1 MKKGLLIV
9 NLGTPD
15 APSTSAVRRYLT
27 EFLNDPYVIDI
38 PQPFRFLLVNGIII
52 PFRVRKSTNLY
63 RRLWTPEGSPI
74 LHHLI
79 GLRLKLANRL
89 PEHTVYAAMRYG
101 SPSLKKVMEKIHV
114 DGITHLTV
122 LPLYPQFADSTT
134 ETIIN
139 RIREIAFAMTVIQDV
154 RRNPEPGSSMTG
166 IQDIRFIR
174 QFYHHP
180 AFIRAFVERM
190 KPYNPSGFDHVIFTF
205 HSLPESHL
213 QRIHPEHPCTG
224 CACETAMPE
233 YGRECYKAAA
243 YETSRRLASAFQLS
257 TTDYSVSFQSRF
269 ANKWIGPF
277 TDERIRELAAKGVKR
292 ILVVAPSFVAD
303 CLETIV
309 EISLDYRELFL
320 REGGNELVMAESLN
334 DEDFWATAI
343 VEIIR

>member
-1 MKKGLLIV
+1 
-9 NLGTPD
+9 
-15 APSTSAVRRYLT
+15 
-27 EFLNDPYVIDI
+27 
-38 PQPFRFLLVNGIII
+38 
-52 PFRVRKSTNLY
+52 
-63 RRLWTPEGSPI
+63 
-74 LHHLI
+74 
-79 GLRLKLANRL
+79 
-89 PEHTVYAAMRYG
+89 MRYG

-134 ETIIN
+134 ETIFN
-139 RIREIAFAMTVIQDV
+139 RIRKLNKKVKDV
-154 RRNPEPGSSMTG
+154 H
-166 IQDIRFIR
+166 FIR
-174 QFYHHP
+174 QFYDHP
-180 AFIRAFVERM
+180 AFINAFVERM
-190 KPYNPSGFDHVIFTF
+190 KRYNPASFDHVIFTY

-213 QRIHPEHPCTG
+213 QRIHPEYHCTG

-309 EISLDYRELFL
+309 EISLDYKELFL
-320 REGGNELVMAESLN
+320 SEGGNELVMAESLN

-343 VEIIR
+343 VDIIR

>member
-15 APSTSAVRRYLT
+15 APDKSAVRRYLT

-74 LHHLI
+74 LRYLYS
-79 GLRLKLANRL
+79 LQQKLATKL
-89 PEHTVYAAMRYG
+89 PDYEVYAAMRYG
-101 SPSLKKVMEKIHV
+101 TPSLKQVIEKIHN

-134 ETIIN
+134 ETIFN
-139 RIREIAFAMTVIQDV
+139 RIHELKSTL
-154 RRNPEPGSSMTG
+154 PGINET
-166 IQDIRFIR
+166 RFIR
-174 QFYHHP
+174 QFYDHP
-180 AFIRAFVERM
+180 AFIRAFTERM
-190 KPYNPSGFDHVIFTF
+190 KRYNPSSFDHVIFTY
-205 HSLPESHL
+205 HSLPENHL
-213 QRIHPEHPCTG
+213 QRIHPEYPCTS
-224 CACETAMPE
+224 CACENAMPE

-243 YETSRRLASAFQLS
+243 YETARQLAAAFQLCAA
-257 TTDYSVSFQSRF
+257 DYSVSFQSRF
-269 ANKWIGPF
+269 AKKWIGPF
-277 TDERIRELAAKGVKR
+277 TEDRIKELAAHGVKR

-320 REGGNELVMAESLN
+320 REGGEELVMAESLN
-334 DEDFWATAI
+334 DEEYWAEAI
-343 VEIIR
+343 VEIMR